1 MAQAQ
6 QPQNQINIKIDEKVG
21 EGTYSNFFLITN
33 SPSEFIL
40 DFGRI
45 LPGIP
50 DAKIYTR
57 VVTTPQH
64 AKQFLQALEKNI
76 ENYENQF
83 GEIKVQGQQ
92 ENRPVGFKPDTKANG
107 Q

>member
-1 MAQAQ
+1 MAQPPQ
-6 QPQNQINIKIDEKVG
+6 QNQINIKIDEKVG

-76 ENYENQF
+76 ENFESQF

-92 ENRPVGFKPDTKANG
+92 ENRPVGFKPDTKVNG
-107 Q
+107 

>member
-1 MAQAQ
+1 MAQ
-6 QPQNQINIKIDEKVG
+6 QPPQQQNQINVKIDEKVG

-64 AKQFLQALEKNI
+64 AKQFLQALEKNL
-76 ENYENQF
+76 ENFESQF

-92 ENRPVGFKPDTKANG
+92 ENRSVGFKPDKTAH
-107 Q
+107 

>member
-1 MAQAQ
+1 MYNFYFIFIPLIQSL
-6 QPQNQINIKIDEKVG
+6 PS
-21 EGTYSNFFLITN
+21 YSNFFLITN

-45 LPGIP
+45 LPGVP

-76 ENYENQF
+76 ENYESQF

-92 ENRPVGFKPDTKANG
+92 ENRPVGFKPDTQGVK
-107 Q
+107 